1 MIDKIIEKLETSGLN
16 PPRIEVEKRFDL
28 MVDQFGVPEDEAARS
43 IVNYFLKEAG
53 IKPTFT
59 PGVSQA
65 MAVEGIKQ
73 PGKWIDIEAKVVDL
87 WEPTSD
93 SIKQVGLIGDE
104 TGVIKFV
111 SWSKAS
117 LPQVDVGK
125 CYAFKNVVTDE
136 YNDRMSVKFNRTTSI
151 TPIDRDIVAGSAEVS
166 FRGAI
171 VAIQEGSGYIKRCN
185 ECKRTLKK
193 GTCEKHG
200 KIPDGIDDM
209 RIKAVIDDGRSV
221 QEIILN
227 KDMTEKVTGISL
239 DQAKAIVANTLDY
252 ATVTEMIESILL
264 GRYYTVTGNSID
276 RYLFVKEMV

>member
-1 MIDKIIEKLETSGLN
+1 VLQKIADKLESHGVK
-16 PPRIEVEKRFDL
+16 PPIAEIEKRFNL
-28 MVDQFGVPEDEAARS
+28 MVKDFGVPETEASRS
-43 IVNYFLKEAG
+43 IVNYFLKSAG
-53 IKPTFT
+53 VKPTFT
-59 PGVSQA
+59 PGVA
-65 MAVEGIKQ
+65 PTVTVAGITE
-73 PGKWIDIEAKVVDL
+73 PGRWIDLEGKVVEL
-87 WEPTSD
+87 WDPTSD
-93 SIKQVGLIGDE
+93 SIHQVGLIGDE

-111 SWSKAS
+111 SWAKAT
-117 LPQVDVGK
+117 LPAVETGK
-125 CYAFKNVVTDE
+125 SYLFKNIIADE
-136 YNDRMSVKFNRTTSI
+136 FGGRMSVKFNKTTEI
-151 TPIDRDIVAGSAEVS
+151 VPIDRDIVAGNAEVT
-166 FRGAI
+166 FYGAI
-171 VAIQEGSGYIKRCN
+171 VAIQEGSGYIKRCP

>member
-1 MIDKIIEKLETSGLN
+1 MIDKILEKLETSGVT

-43 IVNYFLKEAG
+43 IINYFLKEAG

-59 PGVSQA
+59 PGVSQTL
-65 MAVEGIKQ
+65 AVEGIKQ
-73 PGKWIDIEAKVVDL
+73 PGTWIDIEAKVVDL

-111 SWSKAS
+111 SWTKAN
-117 LPQVDVGK
+117 LPLVEEGK
-125 CYAFKNVVTDE
+125 SYTFKNVVTDE
-136 YNDRMSVKFNRTTSI
+136 FGGRMSVKFNKTTEI
-151 TPIDRDIVAGSAEVS
+151 VPIDRDIVAGNAEVT
-166 FRGAI
+166 FYGAI
-171 VAIQEGSGYIKRCN
+171 VAIQEGSGYIKRCP